1 MILSP
6 SGEDR
11 TFQGKPRASGDDPD
25 DKFKAF
31 NWLT

>member
-1 MILSP
+1 MIP
-6 SGEDR
+6 RAEKEEMDTAR
-11 TFQGKPRASGDDPD
+11 KPRASGDDPD